1 MYKNDYEKME
11 KQARQA
17 VKMADAVARV
27 AEMTGLGLA
36 SGLVGLLLSVGER
49 IAYASNYF
57 IFIVIMLAVSV
68 LTRWVAELVAERQ
81 ARQAELYRRLK
92 YATPYRRA

>member
-1 MYKNDYEKME
+1 MYKNEYEKLE

-17 VKMADAVARV
+17 VKVADAVARV
-27 AEMTGLGLA
+27 AEMTSLGLA

-49 IAYASNYF
+49 IAYASSYF
-57 IFIVIMLAVSV
+57 IFIVGMLAVGV
-68 LTRWVAELVAERQ
+68 LTRWVAEIVAEKQ

-92 YATPYRRA
+92 YTTPYRRA